1 MCDACHK
8 AKHKKL
14 PFPLSSSRS
23 SHAFE
28 LIHMDIWG
36 PCTISMNGFKYFLT
50 IVDDY
55 SRYTWVILLPDKT
68 SVRKHI
74 IDFVTKIETHFH
86 TVIKN
91 IRIDNGPEFLMH
103 DFYSTKGITHQTTCT
118 YTPEQNGIVERK
130 HQHILNTTR
139 ALLFHAHLPSLFW
152 CFAVK
157 HVVFLINCLPTPLL
171 NNDSPYE
178 HLYGF
183 LCDLSHLRVFGCLCF
198 AHTPAVHR
206 TKFDSRAVSGVFL
219 GFKPHTKGYLFLN
232 LHNHKID
239 VTRHVIFYESHFP
252 YQHISSSSSLSLP
265 VPTNYSNDYHPFDTI
280 VVTNIPAP
288 ISTISD
294 ATATAELPD
303 PSAQSTTEVI
313 DVSPT
318 YTDDATSL
326 HDNVDFDNI
335 SPTPLRRST
344 RPRKVPSYLH
354 DFQTNTLTRYPI
366 SNYVN
371 YAKLSP
377 SFQHVVFSINSVP
390 EPRTY
395 AQACKDPRWLK
406 AMADELEALQTNN
419 TWTITTLPPGK
430 SVIGCRWVYKVKH
443 KSDGSI
449 ERFKA
454 RLVAKG
460 FNQLEGLNFTDT
472 FAPVAKLTTLRFLL
486 AFATSQN

>member
-91 IRIDNGPEFLMH
+91 IRTDNGPEFLMH

-130 HQHILNTTR
+130 NQHILNITR

-157 HVVFLINCLPTPLL
+157 HAVCLINCLPTPLL

-178 HLYGF
+178 RLYGF
-183 LCDLSHLRVFGCLCF
+183 LCDLFHLRVFGCLCY

-239 VTRHVIFYESHFP
+239 VSRHVIFYESHFP
-252 YQHISSSSSLSLP
+252 YQHISSSIPDTSSLSLP
-265 VPTNYSNDYHPFDTI
+265 VPTNSSNDYHPFDTI
-280 VVTNIPAP
+280 AVTNIPTPTSTP
-288 ISTISD
+288 ID

-303 PSAQSTTEVI
+303 PSAQSTTEVT

-318 YTDDATSL
+318 HIDDATSL

-335 SPTPLRRST
+335 FPTPLRRST
-344 RPRKVPSYLH
+344 RPKKFPSYLH
-354 DFQTNTLTRYPI
+354 DFQLI
-366 SNYVN
+366 
-371 YAKLSP
+371 LSP
-377 SFQHVVFSINSVP
+377 DILFLTMLIMPNCPPLFNMLFSQSIMFPNLALMPKPIRTLVGSKPWLMNSKL
-390 EPRTY
+390 
-395 AQACKDPRWLK
+395 CKP
-406 AMADELEALQTNN
+406 
-419 TWTITTLPPGK
+419 TTLGPLPP
-430 SVIGCRWVYKVKH
+430 
-443 KSDGSI
+443 
-449 ERFKA
+449 F
-454 RLVAKG
+454 
-460 FNQLEGLNFTDT
+460 
-472 FAPVAKLTTLRFLL
+472 P
-486 AFATSQN
+486 